1 MDRLWL
7 CFLLAALHGLHLSG
21 VHSAGP
27 RKNIIKENPIDKIPI
42 QKNFNLDQ
50 LTGKWFL
57 IGVASKCEY
66 LRENNFRVEG
76 TSVVLSR
83 SSTQKI
89 ALDVSTLRKLDLQCW
104 DIRQEYCSTKT
115 NGRLL
120 LKGRGSG
127 NDVDIVVGET
137 DYQSYAILYYQ
148 QRRKITVKLYG
159 RSSDIPDNII
169 DKFQEAVLKQNI
181 GEDFIYY
188 FPKYG
193 FCESADEFHILR
205 E

>member
-89 ALDVSTLRKLDLQCW
+89 ALDVSTLRKL
-104 DIRQEYCSTKT
+104 
-115 NGRLL
+115 
-120 LKGRGSG
+120 
-127 NDVDIVVGET
+127 
-137 DYQSYAILYYQ
+137 
-148 QRRKITVKLYG
+148 
-159 RSSDIPDNII
+159 
-169 DKFQEAVLKQNI
+169 
-181 GEDFIYY
+181 
-188 FPKYG
+188 
-193 FCESADEFHILR
+193 
-205 E
+205 